1 MHKGGTTKHSSFGR
15 VFFILL
21 IERKIIMN
29 KTFYVTTPIY
39 YPSANLH
46 IGHAYTTVIADA
58 LARYKR
64 MRNYDFYFLTGSD
77 EHGEKIQKK
86 ATENKVSPLE
96 YTTEIV
102 EGIKQL
108 WADLDISN
116 DDFIRTTDEKHSKA
130 VQKIFTYF
138 LEKGDIYKDVYEG
151 NYCVDCEAFWTD
163 AQLDENG
170 NCPECGRTI
179 ERKSEESYFFRMSKY
194 ADQLVEYYN
203 SHPDFI
209 EPESRKNEMLNNFI
223 QPGLEDL
230 SISRTQFDW
239 GIPVK
244 EDPEHVIYVWIDAL
258 VNYLTALGYMSD
270 DTKLFDK
277 FWNEDTEI
285 VQLVGK
291 EIVRFHA
298 IYWPIILISLG
309 LRLPDK
315 ILAHGWIILKDSKMS
330 KSLGNVIAPQELTS
344 RYGVDSLRH
353 YCLSQISLGS
363 DGVYTHEQFLNAY
376 NVDLANNLGNL
387 LNRTVAMV
395 EQYFKGSVTKNE
407 ASTDFDQDLFN
418 SALTAIEQYE
428 THMDAY
434 HVDKASHQIFS
445 YITRLNKYIDETQ
458 PWALAKDA
466 KAQDTL
472 NNILYNLCRGLHQV
486 AIMLKPLLVETS
498 QKMLAQL
505 DTEDNDY
512 EKIRDFD
519 GVEAYHVKKGEPL
532 FNRLNIDQEIKNL
545 SEV

>member
-1 MHKGGTTKHSSFGR
+1 
-15 VFFILL
+15 
-21 IERKIIMN
+21 MN

-64 MRNYDFYFLTGSD
+64 MRNYDVYFLTGSD

-86 ATENKVSPLE
+86 AEENKVTPLE
-96 YTTEIV
+96 YTTKIV

-170 NCPECGRTI
+170 NCPQCGRKV

-194 ADQLVEYYN
+194 ADQLVDFYN

-244 EDPEHVIYVWIDAL
+244 EDPEHVIYVWLDAL

-270 DTKLFDK
+270 DTTLFDK
-277 FWNEDTEI
+277 FWNKDTEI

-298 IYWPIILISLG
+298 IYWPIMLMSLG

-315 ILAHGWIILKDSKMS
+315 ILAHGWIVLKDAKMS

-395 EQYFKGSVTKNE
+395 EQYFKGKVTKND
-407 ASTDFDQDLFN
+407 ANTDFDQDLFN
-418 SALTAIEQYE
+418 SALTTIDQYE
-428 THMDAY
+428 KHMDAY

-458 PWALAKDA
+458 PWALAKDE

-472 NNILYNLCRGLHQV
+472 NNVLYNLCRGLHQV
-486 AIMLKPLLVETS
+486 ALMLQPLLVETS
-498 QKMLAQL
+498 EKMLAQL
-505 DTEDNDY
+505 NTKDNDY

-519 GVEAYHVKKGEPL
+519 SIEAYHVKKGEPL
-532 FNRLNIDQEIKNL
+532 FNRLNIEQEIKNL